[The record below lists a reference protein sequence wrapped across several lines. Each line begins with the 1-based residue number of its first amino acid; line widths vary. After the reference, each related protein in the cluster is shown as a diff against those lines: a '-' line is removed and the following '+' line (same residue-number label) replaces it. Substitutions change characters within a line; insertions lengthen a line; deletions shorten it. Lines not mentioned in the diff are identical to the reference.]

1 MLIALFIMILSA
13 PCGNSTDK
21 TEKLTQDQYEGLKN
35 DKAFLD
41 LLSQEMG
48 REQNKVI
55 RNKMVLKNT
64 EKELD
69 MIVKHGLVEKEFCIR
84 QEISALRTIDYVYNW
99 MLEQVRDVNY
109 NEVKLNAIRVLD
121 RMRHL
126 NKMFADRT
134 LKIEECKLKL
144 SAKSNDMKNEIISDR
159 YNTKVDVTNSELE
172 IPYDYPAARNP
183 FR

>member
-1 MLIALFIMILSA
+1 MLIAFFILFLSA

-21 TEKLTQDQYEGLKN
+21 IEKLTQDQYESLKD
-35 DKAFLD
+35 DKVFLD
-41 LLSQEMG
+41 LLSQEMEK
-48 REQNKVI
+48 EQNKVI

-69 MIVKHGLVEKEFCIR
+69 TIVKHGLVEKEFCIR
-84 QEISALRTIDYVYNW
+84 QEISSLRTIDYVYNR
-99 MLEQVRDVNY
+99 MLEQAADVKY
-109 NEVKLNAIRVLD
+109 SEVKLNVIQVLD

-134 LKIEECKLKL
+134 LKMEECKLKL
-144 SAKSNDMKNEIISDR
+144 SANSNNMKNEIISDR
-159 YNTKVDVTNSELE
+159 YNTKIDVTKNELE